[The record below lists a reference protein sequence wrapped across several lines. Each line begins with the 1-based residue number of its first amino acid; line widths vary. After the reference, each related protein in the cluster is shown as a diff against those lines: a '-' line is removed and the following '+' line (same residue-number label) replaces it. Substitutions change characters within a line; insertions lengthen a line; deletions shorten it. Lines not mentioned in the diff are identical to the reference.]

1 MSTVTFAFPH
11 RWMFSLPQHWK
22 KKALQT
28 YNFKRIFKGSFGS
41 VSHTT
46 TTKIEATR
54 NKIPLMGLGTGLA
67 NPSVHSDPNN
77 SKVTFPLLLRFSF
90 FSNFRRKV
98 LKELSNTFFYVVQ
111 LSVGYFLMLVT
122 FTHNT
127 WLFMAVII
135 SHGLG
140 FYLVTPLVIAYSE
153 REDIGSYDHI
163 RKDLLLVRRK
173 RQPLIRNADI

>member
-1 MSTVTFAFPH
+1 MNVLLAPT
-11 RWMFSLPQHWK
+11 LK

-28 YNFKRIFKGSFGS
+28 YNFQRIFKGSFGS

-54 NKIPLMGLGTGLA
+54 NKIPLKGLGTGLV
-67 NPSVHSDPNN
+67 NPSVHSDPNI
-77 SKVTFPLLLRFSF
+77 SKVTYPLLLYFSTSLLLCFSF

-98 LKELSNTFFYVVQ
+98 LKEI
-111 LSVGYFLMLVT
+111 G
-122 FTHNT
+122 
-127 WLFMAVII
+127 
-135 SHGLG
+135 HGLG
-140 FYLVTPLVIAYSE
+140 FYLVTPLVIAYSGRE
-153 REDIGSYDHI
+153 RIASCNHI

>member
-1 MSTVTFAFPH
+1 MSMVTFTFPH

-22 KKALQT
+22 KKAVQT
-28 YNFKRIFKGSFGS
+28 YNFKRIFQGSFGS

-46 TTKIEATR
+46 ITKIEATR
-54 NKIPLMGLGTGLA
+54 NQIPLKGLGTGLA
-67 NPSVHSDPNN
+67 NPSIHSDPNI
-77 SKVTFPLLLRFSF
+77 SKVTYPLLLRFSF

-111 LSVGYFLMLVT
+111 LSVGYFPMLVT

-127 WLFMAVII
+127 WLFMAVTI

-140 FYLVTPLVIAYSE
+140 FYLVTPLLIAYSE
-153 REDIGSYDHI
+153 REDIGSYHHI

-173 RQPLIRNADI
+173 RQPLKRNADI